1 MHHFVYCYFTLTFCF
16 TPEEMFLSL
25 NVPLI
30 PIIWTF
36 QLVFMNAKGWF
47 FNAVLDFCTAF
58 LFNKTERKITKM
70 EKKTSVFFSQ
80 WKRKTYKT
88 FASTSKLKIAKKKG
102 AKTRKI
108 NSTSFIFKGLS
119 TFAQLHNYH
128 FQVKN
133 VGREGK
139 G

>member
-25 NVPLI
+25 NVPSI

-36 QLVFMNAKGWF
+36 QLVFMNAKVF
-47 FNAVLDFCTAF
+47 FF
-58 LFNKTERKITKM
+58 LMLSWTSVQHFIQQNWKKNYKDG
-70 EKKTSVFFSQ
+70 KKTSVFFLQ

-133 VGREGK
+133 VGQEGK